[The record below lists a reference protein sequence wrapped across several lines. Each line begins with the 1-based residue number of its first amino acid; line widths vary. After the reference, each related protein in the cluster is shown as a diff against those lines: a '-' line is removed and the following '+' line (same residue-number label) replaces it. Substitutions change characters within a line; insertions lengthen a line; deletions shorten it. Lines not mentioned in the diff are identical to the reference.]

1 MRTDRLCGIEAP
13 PKPAVGKRCWQQAR
27 MALALVFLRL
37 TAAMSRSRLWILNST
52 GRYRDSAPSLGSAL
66 RPGRRASRRS

>member
-1 MRTDRLCGIEAP
+1 MRTDRLCGIEMP

-37 TAAMSRSRLWILNST
+37 TAKIKGSR
-52 GRYRDSAPSLGSAL
+52 P
-66 RPGRRASRRS
+66 